1 MFTCPCFPLRI
12 HKSSGGGS
20 GDLLSGCFFC
30 SDSGRSLS
38 LLLEEFRE
46 SWWTKVS
53 VDRSLSP
60 ARRFHPFNRFSASSQ
75 FLLCFPSNDVL
86 KVEDLLTSVRTGEK
100 KEKVCNVFT
109 SHPVSERGGGGKEE
123 EGVLSPLVSDMRQP
137 KVDFTNAFY

>member
-1 MFTCPCFPLRI
+1 MCQMFTCPCFPLRI
-12 HKSSGGGS
+12 HKSSSGGGS
-20 GDLLSGCFFC
+20 GSGHLFSGWFLC

-38 LLLEEFRE
+38 LLSDFFRG

-60 ARRFHPFNRFSASSQ
+60 ARRFHPSDRFSASSHLISQ
-75 FLLCFPSNDVL
+75 RCAESRRSTYFCKN
-86 KVEDLLTSVRTGEK
+86 GGK
-100 KEKVCNVFT
+100 KKKVCNVFA

-137 KVDFTNAFY
+137 K